1 MLISMRLKCLL
12 VTCLFGALLS
22 PAFAA
27 EVPLQQ
33 SAHDL
38 VKDMIYNE
46 LQDRHTESYWQYHV
60 QKRVGTSTFLA
71 VQVETKD
78 GPLSRILS
86 RDGKPLTDD
95 EKRIENERLAKL
107 VSSPGDL
114 AKLKQTHDQ
123 DEQRLVRL
131 MGLMDGAFLYE
142 YDGNDGGFIRLKF
155 KPDPAFTPPTYE
167 ARIFHALSG
176 TLWVDPSQKRLARLQ
191 GTLLDRVDFGYGL
204 LGHVEKGG
212 TFELKRQSVNA
223 THWRT
228 SLIDVHV
235 AGRVIFFKTIS
246 KDQTEARSDFKP
258 VPSEITVQ
266 EASKLLSQPE
276 QSS

>member
-1 MLISMRLKCLL
+1 MKLKYLL
-12 VTCLFGALLS
+12 FPYLVGALLP

-27 EVPLQQ
+27 QVPPQQ
-33 SAHDL
+33 SALDL
-38 VKDMIYNE
+38 VKDVIYNE
-46 LQDRHTESYWQYHV
+46 LQDRRVESYWQYRV
-60 QKRVGTSTFLA
+60 QKRVGSSTFSAL
-71 VQVETKD
+71 QVETKD

-86 RDGKPLTDD
+86 RDGKPLTDG
-95 EKRIENERLAKL
+95 EKRVEAERLAKL
-107 VSSPGDL
+107 VSNPGEL

-123 DEQRLVRL
+123 DEQRLKRL

-142 YDGNDGGFIRLKF
+142 YDGNDGGFTRLKF

-176 TLWVDPSQKRLARLQ
+176 TLWVDTSQKRLARLQ

-204 LGHVEKGG
+204 LGHIEKGG

-228 SLIDVHV
+228 CLIDVHV

-258 VPSEITVQ
+258 IPSQITVQ
-266 EASKLLSQPE
+266 EASKILSQPE